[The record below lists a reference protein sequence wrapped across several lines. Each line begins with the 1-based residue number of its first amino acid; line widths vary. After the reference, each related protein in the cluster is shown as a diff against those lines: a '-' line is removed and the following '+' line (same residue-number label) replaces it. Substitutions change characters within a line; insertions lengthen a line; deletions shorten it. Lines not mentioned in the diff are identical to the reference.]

1 MKLPLLAFCVI
12 LLSGFSVPC
21 LGARSPSK
29 CTYSYFKFNRWT
41 NSTQI
46 GKPLTLKSPGLDS
59 CFKACLK
66 TPGCNTFT
74 VTLNDGNKPN
84 CWKYKET
91 YDQTKP
97 DSQNPQWDR
106 DRIGWTTFATYIWPN
121 NGPSGAGTAGGTYCW
136 SVV

>member
-74 VTLNDGNKPN
+74 ATLDIGVPN
-84 CWKYKET
+84 CWKYREIQ
-91 YDQTKP
+91 DDSKP
-97 DSQNPQWDR
+97 ENENPQ
-106 DRIGWTTFATYIWPN
+106 IEKG
-121 NGPSGAGTAGGTYCW
+121 GSGATSFAACILQGCW
-136 SVV
+136 SY